1 MAKRIAGT
9 CYFKVNGEQLELS
22 GNLEFPLN
30 QVTRESKM
38 STLGVAG
45 FGETV
50 IAPYISG
57 DFLVPANFPVETLAN
72 NTALTITAEC
82 ANGMVYT
89 LSEAYLVGDVA
100 FKPVDGTVSLKFEG
114 TNGELG

>member
-45 FGETV
+45 FGETAATSSSLPTSLSRPSPTTRLSRSRPNV
-50 IAPYISG
+50 Q
-57 DFLVPANFPVETLAN
+57 
-72 NTALTITAEC
+72 TAWSTR
-82 ANGMVYT
+82 
-89 LSEAYLVGDVA
+89 
-100 FKPVDGTVSLKFEG
+100 
-114 TNGELG
+114 